1 MKSCCS
7 RFLLSGLLLI
17 IISLLNINFI
27 SADPACYVD
36 TEANCNYNEG
46 IVLIRISGSTN
57 AHGALQ
63 SQSNFPSNLVVCC
76 QEIGEGSYS
85 CIDDDEDGEYE
96 NKIVGLS
103 SAGNAHSERPEYN
116 DYGSDVCYE
125 FFENIIATTTNPGGD
140 YIPIL
145 SLSSEENAHIGSP
158 SAYSRVVYGIVGEG
172 GGGGGECSLQDAYWE
187 KAGERIDENNNYVLS
202 GINVELVVE
211 GTECDEETIDF
222 TITEDSTS
230 NPGGEILGETFL
242 EGRADPTWEAQYMEL
257 TVPER
262 RPPRYSFNG
271 EVSGG
276 GSRVSDL
283 LLTVYDNSDL
293 SVDICYDYTSYFGE
307 GNPENEEICDAD
319 PYDVAPAS
327 ASGVDCDAPGINC
340 SCTWESDEC
349 ISAWTTPDGTCFIEN
364 QEIENE
370 CDEEPVG
377 TMTFSWEARWVGPL
391 PVPLECEPDTKTVV
405 CPAEIPLP
413 FFGIYNFVAALLL
426 IAAVYFVLSFR
437 KLQKK
442 K

>member
-7 RFLLSGLLLI
+7 RFLLSGFLFITIL
-17 IISLLNINFI
+17 LLNINFI

-36 TEANCNYNEG
+36 TEANCNSNG
-46 IVLIRISGSTN
+46 DIILMRISGSTN
-57 AHGALQ
+57 AHGALE
-63 SQSNFPSNLVVCC
+63 SQSNFPSSLVVCC
-76 QEIGEGSYS
+76 QEIEEGSYT
-85 CIDDDEDGEYE
+85 CTGD
-96 NKIVGLS
+96 NKIIGLS

-125 FFENIIATTTNPGGD
+125 FFENTVATTTNPEGD
-140 YIPIL
+140 YIPIV
-145 SLSSEENAHIGSP
+145 SLSSGGNAHIGDS
-158 SAYSRVVYGIVGEG
+158 SAYSLVVYGIVGEG
-172 GGGGGECSLQDAYWE
+172 GGGSGECSLQDAYWE